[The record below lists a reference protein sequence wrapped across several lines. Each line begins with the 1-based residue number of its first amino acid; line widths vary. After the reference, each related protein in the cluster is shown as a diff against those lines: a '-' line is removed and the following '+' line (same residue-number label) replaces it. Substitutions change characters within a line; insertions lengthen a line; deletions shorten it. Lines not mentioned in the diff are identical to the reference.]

1 MPFKNAGSVSGFDRR
16 DLIIGTAGLA
26 ALGATLRGSEIAVAQ
41 TSPGAASA
49 PPSSPSTATPGQVVV
64 ERRGAVLLVGIDR
77 PQTQNRMDPPVIIG
91 LGKAYYQLEHDDDL
105 RVAVLHGIGPN
116 FCMGVD
122 LPAFLA
128 GQKAG
133 ILPPKDSDYIGPLG
147 LRPPV
152 RTKPVVVA
160 AQGGTQAAGHE
171 LFLAADIRV
180 AASDAKFAQPEV
192 TRGIFPGGGATI
204 RMTREAGWA
213 NAMRYM
219 LTGEEWGAEE
229 ARRLGLV
236 QEVTPPGKQLDR
248 AIELAE
254 RIAAAAPLGVRATL
268 ASAHQLTAGEDP
280 ALLALAAEFQRI
292 NQSED
297 AKEGQTAFRE
307 GRKPVFRGQ

>member
-1 MPFKNAGSVSGFDRR
+1 MHGIRYQGRLTYLAILGIVFRGIDGRRDMMPYENSRPVFGFDRR
-16 DLIIGTAGLA
+16 DFLIGAAGAATLGAGLGSAGTALA
-26 ALGATLRGSEIAVAQ
+26 QAGPGPASPAGAGRVL
-41 TSPGAASA
+41 
-49 PPSSPSTATPGQVVV
+49 V
-64 ERRGAVLLVGIDR
+64 ERRGAVLLIGIDR

-91 LGKAYYQLEHDDDL
+91 LGKAYYQLEHDDEL
-105 RVAVLHGIGPN
+105 RVGVLHGLGPN

-133 ILPPKDSDYIGPLG
+133 ILPPRDPDYIGALG
-147 LRPPV
+147 LRPPL

-171 LFLAADIRV
+171 LFLAADIRI
-180 AASDAKFAQPEV
+180 AANDAKFAQPEV

-204 RMTREAGWA
+204 RMTREAGWG

-219 LTGEEWGAEE
+219 LTGEEWGAAE
-229 ARRLGLV
+229 AHRLGLV

-254 RIAAAAPLGVRATL
+254 KRAAAA
-268 ASAHQLTAGEDP
+268 
-280 ALLALAAEFQRI
+280 AL
-292 NQSED
+292 D
-297 AKEGQTAFRE
+297 
-307 GRKPVFRGQ
+307 